1 MVLAEH
7 RETHQR
13 VALKFVNI
21 SRISNARDID
31 MVFREAEMLK
41 SL

>member
-1 MVLAEH
+1 MLLGEH
-7 RETHQR
+7 RVTKQK
-13 VALKFVNI
+13 VAIKFVNTASI
-21 SRISNARDID
+21 GNAEDID